1 MFYNTLI
8 YANLLPCIAIIAL
21 MVLMLNNS
29 LFDRK
34 QNKLFFL
41 SSLIILF
48 MILVISIDYAA
59 SFTEFDK
66 AWLVRRITSFLHFS
80 FSCTVPFFLIRI
92 FVNKKLSLYM
102 YLPAL
107 INLVMCFI
115 SMFTNL
121 IFFFP
126 REGGYE
132 RGPFFIFPFLITVIY
147 IIILL
152 MVSLKE
158 RKNRYLESLFL
169 FITIISLCFALYLEI
184 MHYFKFLSWDFA
196 AIFLILY
203 YLLLNINRSK
213 IDILTSAANRSAY
226 MEKIQKINRSHNCI
240 VAMIDINNFKFINDT
255 KGHEVGDRVLIQFA
269 KIVKS
274 FLGSK
279 SNLYRIGGDEFTII
293 SEKESMEKFKNRLD
307 ACMLALGK
315 ENIFC
320 AIGIVEYSSSMDIE
334 EAISIADEK
343 MYADKRKYYSSNT

>member
-8 YANLLPCIAIIAL
+8 YANLLPCIEKISL

-41 SSLIILF
+41 SSLIIFF
-48 MILVISIDYAA
+48 MILVISVDYAL
-59 SFTEFDK
+59 SFATFDK
-66 AWLVRRITSFLHFS
+66 AWLLRRITSFLHFS
-80 FSCTVPFFLIRI
+80 LSCTVPLFLIHI
-92 FVNKKLSLYM
+92 FINKKLSFFM

-107 INLVMCFI
+107 VNLAMCFI

-121 IFFFP
+121 VFFFP
-126 REGGYE
+126 KEGGYE
-132 RGPFFIFPFLITVIY
+132 RGPLFIFPFSITVIY

-152 MVSLKE
+152 MVSFKE
-158 RKNRYLESLFL
+158 RKNRYFETLFL
-169 FITIISLCFALYLEI
+169 FITIISLGFALYLEI
-184 MHYFKFLSWDFA
+184 MHHFKFLSWDFA

-226 MEKIQKINRSHNCI
+226 MQKIEKINHSHNCI
-240 VAMIDINNFKFINDT
+240 IAMIDINNFKFINDT
-255 KGHEVGDRVLIQFA
+255 KGHEAGDRVLIQFA
-269 KIVKS
+269 TIVKS
-274 FLGSK
+274 FLGNK

-293 SEKESMEKFKNRLD
+293 SEKESIEKFKNRLES
-307 ACMLALGK
+307 CMIELEK
-315 ENIFC
+315 ENIYC
-320 AIGIVEYSSSMDIE
+320 AIGIVEYTSSINIE

-343 MYADKRKYYSSNT
+343 MYADKRNYYSSKS